1 VQFELADS
9 GDLKRL
15 AKALR
20 RLADGKAL
28 RKELT
33 GELREVLRPIV
44 PQVKAA
50 YLAGPSMRGKAR
62 RKGGSLRSQLARTV
76 RIEVRTTGK
85 LAGARIRADGRRMP
99 SGMRALPKAYEGVTR
114 WRRPV
119 FGNREVWVAQQSHP
133 TFYPAVRPSEAQARQ
148 AIDQVVAGVFRKI
161 ERAT

>member
-1 VQFELADS
+1 VQFELRDS

-15 AKALR
+15 AKVLR
-20 RLADGKAL
+20 QHANGREV

-33 GELREVLRPIV
+33 DGLRGVLRPIV
-44 PQVKAA
+44 PQIKAA
-50 YLAGPSMRGKAR
+50 YLSGPSGRGKAR

-76 RIEVRTTGK
+76 RLEVRTSGK

-99 SGMRALPKAYEGVTR
+99 SGMRALPKAYEGVKR
-114 WRRPV
+114 FRHPV

-133 TFYPAVRPSEAQARQ
+133 TFFPAVQPSEAQARQ
-148 AIDQVVAGVFRKI
+148 AIDEVVAGVFRKI